1 MPLADSHS
9 PNKATCCRLG
19 SRRINSSMAER
30 MSGRAW
36 KRWPSRWCWAVL
48 AKLTETGPCAQNV
61 LGRLTAMDVATIKGV
76 IDRLTARG
84 LTLPPAADLAAD
96 PVAAW
101 AAHAATVAGLLDD
114 PAIAGIA
121 YDGHFGPTTLGET
134 VERFYV
140 FDMLVHRWDLARAAG
155 SDTSFT
161 DAELDRIDESAQ
173 SFGPVLYMEGSCRP
187 AVPAASDADRQ
198 TRVLATLGRRA

>member
-1 MPLADSHS
+1 MTTTTVTPYRAALTPLSDIVATVTDWAAPS
-9 PNKATCCRLG
+9 PCEGWSALDVLDHILTTQ
-19 SRRINSSMAER
+19 
-30 MSGRAW
+30 RA
-36 KRWPSRWCWAVL
+36 L
-48 AKLTETGPCAQNV
+48 LTE
-61 LGRLTAMDVATIKGV
+61 
-76 IDRLTARG
+76 RG
-84 LTLPPAADLAAD
+84 LTLPPPADLAAD

-101 AAHAATVAGLLDD
+101 TAHAATVAGLLDD

-173 SFGPVLYMEGSCRP
+173 SFGPVLYMEGICRP

>member
-1 MPLADSHS
+1 MTTTTVTPYRAALTPLSD
-9 PNKATCCRLG
+9 
-19 SRRINSSMAER
+19 I
-30 MSGRAW
+30 
-36 KRWPSRWCWAVL
+36 
-48 AKLTETGPCAQNV
+48 
-61 LGRLTAMDVATIKGV
+61 VATVTDWAAPSPCEGWS
-76 IDRLTARG
+76 G

-173 SFGPVLYMEGSCRP
+173 SFGPVLYMEGICRP
-187 AVPAASDADRQ
+187 AVPASSDADRQ